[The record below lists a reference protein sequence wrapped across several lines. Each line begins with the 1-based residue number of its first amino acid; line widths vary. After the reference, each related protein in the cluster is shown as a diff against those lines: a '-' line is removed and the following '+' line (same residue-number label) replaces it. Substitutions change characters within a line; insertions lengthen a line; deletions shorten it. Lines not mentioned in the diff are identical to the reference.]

1 MNAPTPLRIGG
12 IGRITG
18 LNSCGKFDPKASV
31 NAMFDQIEQLI
42 STLESVPAAILSSL
56 PGYII
61 CRAKPGLCQ
70 LMQDYTTRLE
80 GHFALHLRTCES
92 AIQAAI
98 DGENPFSDWITVA
111 TGEVWKTVS
120 IHAPVKGANAKNI
133 FAQTVI
139 DVSIHAPVKGA
150 KGAMA

>member
-1 MNAPTPLRIGG
+1 
-12 IGRITG
+12 
-18 LNSCGKFDPKASV
+18 
-31 NAMFDQIEQLI
+31 MFGQIEQLI
-42 STLESVPAAILSSL
+42 STLESVPAAVLSSL

-98 DGENPFSDWITVA
+98 DGENPYSDWITVA
-111 TGEVWKTVS
+111 TGEVWKEEPMPGKPLPRLIRMPQRNVS
-120 IHAPVKGANAKNI
+120 V
-133 FAQTVI
+133 
-139 DVSIHAPVKGA
+139 D
-150 KGAMA
+150 